1 MYHEEDAD
9 LSIIQGRKVAIIGYG
24 SQGHAHALN
33 LRDSGV
39 DVRVGLKDGS
49 PSRAKAEAEGLRVV
63 SVAEAVKESTV
74 IMILAPDHLQRHIY
88 TDSIL
93 PNLKDGDALFF
104 GHGFNIRFGYIKP
117 TASVDVCMVAP
128 KGPGHLVRREYAA
141 GRGVPVIVAVEQDS
155 TGNAWPL
162 TLSYAKAIGGLRA
175 GGILTTFTEE
185 TETDLFGEQSVLCG
199 GASQLVMYG
208 FEVLTE
214 AGYQPEVAY
223 FECLHELKLIVDLM
237 YEGGIAKQ
245 RWSVSDT
252 AEFGD
257 YVSGPQAA
265 QRVAKPIVLIA
276 EELSPATL
284 EALGPDFEVV
294 NCDGANRAEL
304 LAALAKGVDAVL
316 IRSATKMD
324 AEAIAAAK
332 GLKVIARAGV
342 GLDNVDIPAAT
353 AAGVMVVN
361 APTSNIVSAAEL
373 AIALLMASARFV
385 SPAHAALRNGK
396 WARSKYTGAEIFE
409 KTLGIVGFG
418 RIGQLV
424 AHRMQAFGMDVVA
437 YDPYLQPARAAQLGV
452 RLVELDELLKVSD
465 FITIHLP
472 KTKETANLIGV
483 EALKKV
489 KSTVRIINAARG
501 GVLDEAAL
509 FDAITEGRV
518 AGAGLDVFSTE
529 PCTDSPLFTLDQVVA
544 TPHLG
549 ASTDEA
555 QERAGIA
562 VAVSVRKA
570 LAGELVPDAV
580 NVKGGAIHE
589 EIRPSL
595 PLVEK
600 MAQIATAIAGE
611 APVSMDLT
619 VKGEISEHDSSILA
633 TSALKGALLGCGL
646 LDVTYVN
653 APALAAE
660 RGVTS
665 SVTTDPESPE
675 YRSMISLR
683 AALADGKI
691 VTVDGTLMG
700 IRKVEKIIAIDSFD
714 LDLPPTEN
722 LLFLRYS
729 DKPGVVGAVGNALGK
744 AGINIA
750 GMQVARSS
758 AGGNAL
764 MALTVDSQISDELI
778 TSVKKET
785 GAELVRSVTL
795 VG

>member
-1 MYHEEDAD
+1 MT
-9 LSIIQGRKVAIIGYG
+9 ITK
-24 SQGHAHALN
+24 
-33 LRDSGV
+33 
-39 DVRVGLKDGS
+39 
-49 PSRAKAEAEGLRVV
+49 
-63 SVAEAVKESTV
+63 KE
-74 IMILAPDHLQRHIY
+74 
-88 TDSIL
+88 
-93 PNLKDGDALFF
+93 
-104 GHGFNIRFGYIKP
+104 
-117 TASVDVCMVAP
+117 
-128 KGPGHLVRREYAA
+128 
-141 GRGVPVIVAVEQDS
+141 
-155 TGNAWPL
+155 
-162 TLSYAKAIGGLRA
+162 
-175 GGILTTFTEE
+175 
-185 TETDLFGEQSVLCG
+185 
-199 GASQLVMYG
+199 
-208 FEVLTE
+208 
-214 AGYQPEVAY
+214 
-223 FECLHELKLIVDLM
+223 
-237 YEGGIAKQ
+237 
-245 RWSVSDT
+245 
-252 AEFGD
+252 
-257 YVSGPQAA
+257 A

-324 AEAIAAAK
+324 AEAIASAK

-373 AIALLMASARFV
+373 AISLLMASARFI

-452 RLVELDELLKVSD
+452 RLVELDELLKISD

-489 KSTVRIINAARG
+489 KPTVRIINAARG

-619 VKGEISEHDSSILA
+619 VKGDISGHDSSILA
-633 TSALKGALLGCGL
+633 TSALKGALLACGL
-646 LDVTYVN
+646 SDVTYVN

-665 SVTTDPESPE
+665 AVTTDPESPE

-700 IRKVEKIIAIDSFD
+700 IRKVEKIIAIDGFD

-750 GMQVARSS
+750 GMQVARSA
-758 AGGNAL
+758 AGGDAL
-764 MALTVDSQISDELI
+764 MAITVDSLISDDI
-778 TSVKKET
+778 TESVKKET
-785 GAELVRSVTL
+785 GANVVRSVTL

>member
-1 MYHEEDAD
+1 MT
-9 LSIIQGRKVAIIGYG
+9 ITRK
-24 SQGHAHALN
+24 
-33 LRDSGV
+33 
-39 DVRVGLKDGS
+39 
-49 PSRAKAEAEGLRVV
+49 
-63 SVAEAVKESTV
+63 
-74 IMILAPDHLQRHIY
+74 
-88 TDSIL
+88 
-93 PNLKDGDALFF
+93 
-104 GHGFNIRFGYIKP
+104 
-117 TASVDVCMVAP
+117 
-128 KGPGHLVRREYAA
+128 
-141 GRGVPVIVAVEQDS
+141 
-155 TGNAWPL
+155 
-162 TLSYAKAIGGLRA
+162 
-175 GGILTTFTEE
+175 
-185 TETDLFGEQSVLCG
+185 
-199 GASQLVMYG
+199 
-208 FEVLTE
+208 
-214 AGYQPEVAY
+214 
-223 FECLHELKLIVDLM
+223 
-237 YEGGIAKQ
+237 
-245 RWSVSDT
+245 
-252 AEFGD
+252 
-257 YVSGPQAA
+257 AA

-489 KSTVRIINAARG
+489 KPTVRIINAARG

-633 TSALKGALLGCGL
+633 TSALKGALLGSGL
-646 LDVTYVN
+646 SDVTYVN

-764 MALTVDSQISDELI
+764 MALTVDSPISDELI

>member
-1 MYHEEDAD
+1 MT
-9 LSIIQGRKVAIIGYG
+9 ITKKV
-24 SQGHAHALN
+24 
-33 LRDSGV
+33 
-39 DVRVGLKDGS
+39 
-49 PSRAKAEAEGLRVV
+49 
-63 SVAEAVKESTV
+63 
-74 IMILAPDHLQRHIY
+74 
-88 TDSIL
+88 
-93 PNLKDGDALFF
+93 
-104 GHGFNIRFGYIKP
+104 
-117 TASVDVCMVAP
+117 
-128 KGPGHLVRREYAA
+128 
-141 GRGVPVIVAVEQDS
+141 
-155 TGNAWPL
+155 
-162 TLSYAKAIGGLRA
+162 
-175 GGILTTFTEE
+175 
-185 TETDLFGEQSVLCG
+185 
-199 GASQLVMYG
+199 
-208 FEVLTE
+208 
-214 AGYQPEVAY
+214 
-223 FECLHELKLIVDLM
+223 
-237 YEGGIAKQ
+237 
-245 RWSVSDT
+245 
-252 AEFGD
+252 
-257 YVSGPQAA
+257 A

-284 EALGPDFEVV
+284 DALGPDFEVV

-316 IRSATKMD
+316 VRSATKMD

-373 AIALLMASARFV
+373 AISLLLASARFI

-396 WARSKYTGAEIFE
+396 WARSRYTGAELFE

-452 RLVELDELLKVSD
+452 RLLELDELLRVSD

-489 KSTVRIINAARG
+489 KPSVRIINAARG

-509 FDAITEGRV
+509 FTAITEGRV
-518 AGAGLDVFSTE
+518 AGAGLDVFSAE
-529 PCTDSPLFTLDQVVA
+529 PCTDSPLFALDQVVA

-619 VKGEISEHDSSILA
+619 VKGDISGHDSSILA
-633 TSALKGALLGCGL
+633 TSALKGALLACGL
-646 LDVTYVN
+646 ADVTYVN

-665 SVTTDPESPE
+665 AVATDPESPE

-700 IRKVEKIIAIDSFD
+700 IRKVEKIIAIDGFD

-722 LLFLRYS
+722 LLFLRYA

-750 GMQVARSS
+750 GMQVARSA
-758 AGGNAL
+758 AGGSAL
-764 MALTVDSQISDELI
+764 MAITVDSQVSDELI
-778 TSVKKET
+778 SAVKQET
-785 GAELVRSVTL
+785 GADVVRSVTL
-795 VG
+795 VS